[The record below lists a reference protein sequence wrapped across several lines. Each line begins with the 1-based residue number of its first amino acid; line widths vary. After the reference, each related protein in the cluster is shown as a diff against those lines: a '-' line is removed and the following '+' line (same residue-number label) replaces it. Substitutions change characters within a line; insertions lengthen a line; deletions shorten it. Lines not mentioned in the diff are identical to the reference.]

1 MYSPKAAQ
9 RPVPTPDTFGL
20 SSKYDVQQRFVC
32 AVDHAISASE
42 VSGSCSDLGQLHLKT
57 YENRTY
63 FFQIKIGPK
72 NLIAKNFAL
81 Q

>member
-1 MYSPKAAQ
+1 MYSPKASQ
-9 RPVPTPDTFGL
+9 RPVPTPDTLGL

-42 VSGSCSDLGQLHLKT
+42 VSGSCSDLGQSHLKT

-63 FFQIKIGPK
+63 FFKSKLVPRI
-72 NLIAKNFAL
+72 
-81 Q
+81 

>member
-32 AVDHAISASE
+32 AVNHAISASE
-42 VSGSCSDLGQLHLKT
+42 VSGSCSDLGQSHLKT

-63 FFQIKIGPK
+63 FFKSKLVLRI
-72 NLIAKNFAL
+72 
-81 Q
+81 